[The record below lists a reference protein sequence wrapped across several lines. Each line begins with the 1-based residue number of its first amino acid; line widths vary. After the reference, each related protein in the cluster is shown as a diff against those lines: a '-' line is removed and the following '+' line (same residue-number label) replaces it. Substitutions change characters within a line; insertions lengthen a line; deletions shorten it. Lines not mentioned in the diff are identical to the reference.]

1 MSSPLWIV
9 PPVWS
14 GETCF
19 IVGGGVSV
27 ETQPVERLRGH
38 KVIALNSSYERVP
51 FADYLLFADTRWYR
65 VHESRPAF
73 RAFTGQLVTCSPHV
87 DDPRVWRLRRM
98 NPPGLAQELDTVV
111 MRRTVMAAAM
121 NLATHLGV
129 ARIVALGL
137 DGKETDG
144 RSHHH
149 EPHPWPQK
157 EGCWGEQQDDLA
169 DLVVPLAERG
179 IVVVNASPGTAVDLW
194 PVTTLER
201 ELSVERGRFPT
212 GRQRASAG

>member
-1 MSSPLWIV
+1 MSGPLWLV
-9 PPVWS
+9 PPAWS

-73 RAFTGQLVTCSPHV
+73 RAFAGHLVTCSPHV
-87 DDPRVWRLRRM
+87 DDPRVWRLRRK
-98 NPPGLAQELDTVV
+98 NPPGLAQDRNMVV

-121 NLATHLGV
+121 NLAVHLGV
-129 ARIVALGL
+129 RRIVALGL
-137 DGKETDG
+137 DGRETDG

-157 EGCWGEQQDDLA
+157 AGCWAEQPPETWLA
-169 DLVVPLAERG
+169 WRSHSPSAASWSSTPVRARPSTCGRSLAWNG
-179 IVVVNASPGTAVDLW
+179 SWAA
-194 PVTTLER
+194 
-201 ELSVERGRFPT
+201 
-212 GRQRASAG
+212 